1 MTEAQFKTALARFL
15 PEHAVHYCYTLWCQ
29 HPFILK
35 IKKKRAS
42 KLGDYKYEPSK
53 QKHIISVNN
62 DLNPYSFLI
71 TYVHEV
77 AHLVTFSE
85 HKRRVSPHGKEWKGN
100 FKKLMLPILNNEVF
114 PDNVLRTLASYLK
127 NPKASSCNDHQ
138 LVKALQCYDINK
150 TGINLS
156 EISTGELFKFRQR
169 IFRKETLRRTR
180 YVCCEVSTKRKYLI
194 SRIAE
199 VERL

>member
-1 MTEAQFKTALARFL
+1 MSEVAFKTKLNKYL
-15 PEHAVHYCYTLWCQ
+15 PEQSIHYCYTLWRD
-29 HPFILK
+29 HVFTLK

-42 KLGDYKYEPSK
+42 KLGDYRFDPNKGD
-53 QKHIISVNN
+53 HIISVNN

-77 AHLVTFSE
+77 AHLVTFKE
-85 HKRRVSPHGKEWKGN
+85 HKRSVKPHGVEWKNN
-100 FKKLMLPILNNEVF
+100 FKKLMIPILNNKVF
-114 PDNVLRTLASYLK
+114 PDRILRTLAHYLK

-138 LVKALQCYDINK
+138 LMKALQSYDTHK
-150 TGINLS
+150 QAINLS
-156 EISTGELFKFRQR
+156 EISAGELFKFRHR

-199 VERL
+199 VERV